1 MLIAAFV
8 TSTLTTKVKS
18 QANLSAIIAYRTNVL
33 LDLSRDLERC
43 NDIDSII
50 LCAQE
55 KIYKLLKEPVVIYT
69 VEDEK
74 ISKVYNYKDEDG
86 IELEEKFIGV
96 DEQAVVSWVI
106 KNKRR
111 AGANTDTL
119 PGAKLMYTPLVGEKK
134 VMAVVGIVINSD
146 KRIDS
151 GEKSLFAALLNQIS
165 FAIEKFL
172 LNESQKK
179 VLMQAEN
186 ERFRANLLRAVSHDL
201 RTPLTSI
208 SGSANSILSN
218 SFDEETKRKLIL
230 DIYDDSL
237 WLINL
242 VENLLSVSRIDNG
255 NVNLRTE
262 PQLVEEIINEAL
274 QHANRRLV
282 EYKINVNL
290 QNELLMVNVDVR
302 LIVQVVINIVDNAIK
317 YTDEGSEITI
327 NAFVRG
333 KKVVIE
339 VADNGSGISEQD
351 KKCIFDMFFTVNG
364 NRGDSR
370 RGLGL
375 GLALCKSIINAHGG
389 KIYVKDNKPKGTIMG
404 FTLDLVEVRNNE
416 DINFSSRG

>member
-1 MLIAAFV
+1 
-8 TSTLTTKVKS
+8 
-18 QANLSAIIAYRTNVL
+18 
-33 LDLSRDLERC
+33 
-43 NDIDSII
+43 
-50 LCAQE
+50 
-55 KIYKLLKEPVVIYT
+55 
-69 VEDEK
+69 
-74 ISKVYNYKDEDG
+74 
-86 IELEEKFIGV
+86 
-96 DEQAVVSWVI
+96 
-106 KNKRR
+106 
-111 AGANTDTL
+111 
-119 PGAKLMYTPLVGEKK
+119 
-134 VMAVVGIVINSD
+134 
-146 KRIDS
+146 
-151 GEKSLFAALLNQIS
+151 
-165 FAIEKFL
+165 
-172 LNESQKK
+172 
-179 VLMQAEN
+179 MQAEN

-218 SFDEETKRKLIL
+218 NFDEDTKRKLIL

-274 QHANRRLV
+274 QHVNRKSV
-282 EYKINVNL
+282 KYKINVNL

-327 NAFVRG
+327 NSFVRG

-364 NRGDSR
+364 NRGDNR

-389 KIYVKDNKPKGTIMG
+389 KIYVRDNKPKGTIMG